1 MTTLFLFAC
10 GVGLCTC
17 IFPRQDALQ
26 GSTMEA
32 VDGEHFCITV
42 VLIDRHGDC
51 PLGQGLRVFTACTP
65 DAQHHPFHRIIDGID
80 GILDEA
86 QLGMLGLDFGAVALL
101 ILHTA
106 EDGSLLPVTRAAG
119 RLGAAAPQAADYD
132 S

>member
-1 MTTLFLFAC
+1 MLFAC
-10 GVGLCTC
+10 
-17 IFPRQDALQ
+17 IFPWHDSLQALQ
-26 GSTMEA
+26 GSAVEA
-32 VDGEHFCITV
+32 VDSEHFCIAV
-42 VLIDRHGDC
+42 VLIDCHGDC
-51 PLGQGLRVFTACTP
+51 PPRHWLRVFTACIP

-86 QLGMLGLDFGAVALL
+86 QLSTLGLDFGTVALL

-119 RLGAAAPQAADYD
+119 RFGAAAPQAADYD